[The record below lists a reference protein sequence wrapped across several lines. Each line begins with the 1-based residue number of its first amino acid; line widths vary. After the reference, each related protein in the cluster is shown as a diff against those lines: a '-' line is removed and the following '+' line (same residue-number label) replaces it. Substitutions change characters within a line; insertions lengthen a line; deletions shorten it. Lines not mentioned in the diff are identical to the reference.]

1 MSVVVRGLRNP
12 FRHRVRT
19 AVVVTLLAC
28 VIGILAVL
36 AQATR
41 AARQEIERLQAGV
54 RTVIELREAGAFGTG
69 GFGADRP
76 AGAEVFSLATLAQ
89 IRQTSN
95 ARHIVRIEEYI
106 HQPQIDASKPN
117 AYAMIIGLPP
127 GAPMRAIGEVD
138 YENARIMAGRGL
150 GPADAGQAVAVVG
163 RLYARERLGLDVGAG
178 QSLQNPVMLRLGE
191 RELAVVG
198 IYATGN
204 DFGDNHVFIPIET
217 FRSIFRP
224 GDKLSKIRVTVDR
237 VDHVEAV
244 TEDLKRLPGV
254 DAVTAA
260 EQVAAARA
268 TLGGLTAASLYGSLL
283 LVAIG
288 GGLIVFLMVL
298 TTRERIREIGTL
310 KAIGAPNGVIA
321 AQFVA
326 EVVAV
331 ITLAS
336 AGAVLVAGVLALTLR
351 PALGVDVSLDGTMVA
366 SIFLGALAFAVL
378 GSAYPIAKAVR
389 LSPVEAMR
397 KI

>member
-1 MSVVVRGLRNP
+1 MSVMVRGLRNP

-19 AVVVTLLAC
+19 AVVVALLSC

-41 AARQEIERLQAGV
+41 TARQEIERLQAGV

-76 AGAEVFSLATLAQ
+76 AGADTFSTATLAQ
-89 IRQTSN
+89 IRQIPN
-95 ARHIVRIEEYI
+95 VRHIVRIEEYI

-127 GAPMRAIGEVD
+127 GAPLRAIGEVD
-138 YENARIMAGRGL
+138 YENARIVVGRGL
-150 GPADAGQAVAVVG
+150 EQADAGQEVAVVG
-163 RLYARERLGLDVGAG
+163 RLYARERLGFDAQVAQPLPDASKVRVGD
-178 QSLQNPVMLRLGE
+178 
-191 RELAVVG
+191 RELAVIG

-204 DFGDNHVFIPIET
+204 DFGDNHVFVPIET
-217 FRSIFRP
+217 FRAIFKP
-224 GDKLSKIRVTVDR
+224 GDRLSKIRVTVDK
-237 VDHVEAV
+237 VDYVEAV
-244 TEDLKRLPGV
+244 TEELKRLPGV

-268 TLGGLTAASLYGSLL
+268 TLGSLTAASLYGSLL

-288 GGLIVFLMVL
+288 GALIVFLMVL
-298 TTRERIREIGTL
+298 ATRERTREIGTL
-310 KAIGAPNGVIA
+310 KALGAPNAAIA
-321 AQFVA
+321 TQFVA
-326 EVVAV
+326 EVIAV
-331 ITLAS
+331 IALSS
-336 AGAVLVAGVLALTLR
+336 AGAVLVAGLLGLALR
-351 PALGVDVSLDGTMVA
+351 PALDVNLTFDA
-366 SIFLGALAFAVL
+366 ELLLWIFLGALGFAVL
-378 GSAYPIAKAVR
+378 GSAYAVLKAVR

>member
-1 MSVVVRGLRNP
+1 MSVVARGLRNP

-76 AGAEVFSLATLAQ
+76 AGAEIFSLATLAQ
-89 IRQTSN
+89 IRKIPN
-95 ARHIVRIEEYI
+95 ARHIVKIEEYI
-106 HQPQIDASKPN
+106 HQPQIDALKPN

-138 YENARIMAGRGL
+138 YENAAVVAGRGL
-150 GPADAGQAVAVVG
+150 DAGDAGRQVAVVG
-163 RLYARERLGLDVGAG
+163 RLYARERLGHDAGAG
-178 QSLQNPVMLRLGE
+178 RSLPNPVNLRLGE

-198 IYATGN
+198 IYSTGN
-204 DFGDNHVFIPIET
+204 DFGDNHVFIPIDT
-217 FRSIFRP
+217 FRAIFDP
-224 GDKLSKIRVTVDR
+224 GEKLSKIRVTVDK

-244 TEDLKRLPGV
+244 TEELKRLPGV

-268 TLGGLTAASLYGSLL
+268 TLGSLTAASLYGSLL

-288 GGLIVFLMVL
+288 GALIVFLMVL

-310 KAIGAPNGVIA
+310 KAIGAPSGVIA

-326 EVVAV
+326 EVITV
-331 ITLAS
+331 ITLAA
-336 AGAVLVAGVLALTLR
+336 AGAVLVAGVVGLVLR
-351 PALGVDVSLDGTMVA
+351 PALGVDLSLDATMLA
-366 SIFLGALAFAVL
+366 SIFLGALAFAVM
-378 GSAYPIAKAVR
+378 GSAYPIAKAAR

>member
-1 MSVVVRGLRNP
+1 MSVVIRGLRNP

-19 AVVVTLLAC
+19 AVVVTLLSC
-28 VIGILAVL
+28 VIGILAIL

-41 AARQEIERLQAGV
+41 VTRQEIERLQAGV

-76 AGAEVFSLATLAQ
+76 TGADTFSVATLAQ
-89 IRQTSN
+89 IRQLPN
-95 ARHIVRIEEYI
+95 ARHIVRIEEYV

-138 YENARIMAGRGL
+138 YENAKIMAGRGL
-150 GPADAGQAVAVVG
+150 GAADAGQAIAVVG
-163 RLYARERLGLDVGAG
+163 RLYARERLALDIGAG
-178 QSLQNPVMLRLGE
+178 QTLPDPVKLLLGE
-191 RELAVVG
+191 RELAVAG

-204 DFGDNHVFIPIET
+204 DFGDNHVFVPIET
-217 FRSIFRP
+217 FRAIFNP
-224 GDKLSKIRVTVDR
+224 GDKLSKIRVTVDK

-268 TLGGLTAASLYGSLL
+268 TLGSLTAASLYGSLL

-298 TTRERIREIGTL
+298 ATRERIREIGTL
-310 KAIGAPNGVIA
+310 KAIGAPNGAIA
-321 AQFVA
+321 AQFIA
-326 EVVAV
+326 EVIAV

-336 AGAVLVAGVLALTLR
+336 AGAVLVAGALGLALR
-351 PALGVDVSLDGTMVA
+351 SALGVNLSLDGTMVA
-366 SIFLGALAFAVL
+366 SIFLGALAFAVM